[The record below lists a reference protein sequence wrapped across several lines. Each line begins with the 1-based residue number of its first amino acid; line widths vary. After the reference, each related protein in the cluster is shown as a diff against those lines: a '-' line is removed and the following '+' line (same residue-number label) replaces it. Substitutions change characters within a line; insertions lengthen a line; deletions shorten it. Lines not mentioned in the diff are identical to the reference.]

1 MNLKNKHMT
10 KLTEKELWRLI
21 ENATWKADH
30 DYGKIYANSIKGLL
44 DKLEA
49 VRAK

>member
-1 MNLKNKHMT
+1 MFNDNELEMLEYA
-10 KLTEKELWRLI
+10 LTAHYVSFVR
-21 ENATWKADH
+21 NNNTDT
-30 DYGKIYANSIKGLL
+30 GKIYANSIKGLL